1 VNWSGF
7 DPGPP
12 EQAEINPTLVSTV
25 TDNWVIFTYPL
36 GLEKTITS
44 PIPAGAQRILHT
56 KGKAS
61 RERGLR
67 TGTDKLASCGLY
79 TKVWISQDS
88 TISNAS
94 ILTLE
99 ELLRRNLKKIFQ
111 TCALMAWSQ
120 STMGG

>member
-1 VNWSGF
+1 MTHWNKLKSLR
-7 DPGPP
+7 
-12 EQAEINPTLVSTV
+12 TLTS
-25 TDNWVIFTYPL
+25 TDNYIISTHPL
-36 GLEKTITS
+36 GPEKTITP
-44 PIPAGAQRILHT
+44 PILADAQRILHT

-111 TCALMAWSQ
+111 VCALMALIY
-120 STMGG
+120 